1 MTGRSFHEYSTLYLH
16 WIFASIPVTI
26 IKSVQGSRFDWEW
39 YGQIERVVYW
49 LEVFVQLHTVAADLH
64 PSSYWHNID
73 WLMISSPPPRS
84 TDWLTPQWSVCWSVE
99 TFLPASNWGI
109 LSATSTR
116 ESKNFEN
123 WIGIKS
129 ESQSAATGPGK
140 VTPPSSP
147 LCSGLVC
154 SVNFNRIIPGITA
167 GILLQRKTLEKLGVG
182 SVPVLP
188 RTIFCFQQKKLTS
201 DPL

>member
-73 WLMISSPPPRS
+73 WLMISSSSPRFSPVSPPAPS
-84 TDWLTPQWSVCWSVE
+84 L
-99 TFLPASNWGI
+99 
-109 LSATSTR
+109 
-116 ESKNFEN
+116 
-123 WIGIKS
+123 
-129 ESQSAATGPGK
+129 
-140 VTPPSSP
+140 PSSRSP
-147 LCSGLVC
+147 GVPWLGLVR
-154 SVNFNRIIPGITA
+154 SVNSNRIIPRITA
-167 GILLQRKTLEKLGVG
+167 GMFLQRKTLWKLWA
-182 SVPVLP
+182 VPVP
-188 RTIFCFQQKKLTS
+188 CFQGQYFASTKKLTS

>member
-1 MTGRSFHEYSTLYLH
+1 MVRRDWKGRLLAVSFCKCAHT
-16 WIFASIPVTI
+16 
-26 IKSVQGSRFDWEW
+26 DW
-39 YGQIERVVYW
+39 
-49 LEVFVQLHTVAADLH
+49 LTADLP

-84 TDWLTPQWSVCWSVE
+84 TDWLTPQWSVCWSV
-99 TFLPASNWGI
+99 GI

-140 VTPPSSP
+140 VTPQVHRCAVAWCVPSISIGLSRGLQQEFCYKERLWRSWEWV
-147 LCSGLVC
+147 LC
-154 SVNFNRIIPGITA
+154 P
-167 GILLQRKTLEKLGVG
+167 
-182 SVPVLP
+182 
-188 RTIFCFQQKKLTS
+188 CFQGQYFASNKKNWHRIHCKCLRNCQKICYQVSLIYH
-201 DPL
+201 LLF